1 VVLFQSERSIMSD
14 LEQRPKTDG
23 EIGELMRHNSAS
35 LSISERDAADSAPE
49 QSSEKLESLIQSVGE
64 ASTEEIDRVI
74 SQLEDLR
81 AMLRRENERVTQEI
95 KGYERLSETAMYA
108 TKNIKDRLKQRKT
121 ES

>member
-1 VVLFQSERSIMSD
+1 MSD

-23 EIGELMRHNSAS
+23 EIGELRHNSAS

-74 SQLEDLR
+74 SQLEDLS

-95 KGYERLSETAMYA
+95 KGYERLSETAMYV
-108 TKNIKDRLKQRKT
+108 TKNINDRLKQRKT